1 MSSIGSGSVGGER
14 ARTVSESSSGRRVG
28 MIISGG
34 IKRSQTDPTISPT
47 SSSSRS
53 LRSPSSS
60 ISHGSLISPAPSISA
75 TLTPPISP
83 MVASDERS
91 RTPTPSSAVDGTTPS
106 SSNQSLAFP
115 LTPSASTEF
124 NQQGQG
130 QSGLGVYG
138 GGRLRTISGASSGGS
153 AVHLPSVGVSL
164 TAETI
169 GSGGTAKKRTIMTP
183 AAAISKSYMSRSVS
197 GAPPSAPPAS
207 VTVAE
212 QGSRSRATSLKG
224 GLPTPSPSISSKASL
239 SQSTSSSKLHPIPH
253 STSSSTQRSGSLH
266 PLNNTPTTPTTPV
279 SNTPAHSYRLG
290 GAPPKLSSSTSS
302 RSLSSQLQQSRS
314 VSSPIVPPKSLS
326 SSTNIATPPAT
337 PQASRTGTGM
347 SYRSTSRA
355 SRLLLPRKSLGA
367 LFGGGSSSSSA
378 GVGAGG
384 VNRL

>member
-1 MSSIGSGSVGGER
+1 MSSIGSGSIGGGGER

-28 MIISGG
+28 MIIGGG

-75 TLTPPISP
+75 TLTTPISP

-91 RTPTPSSAVDGTTPS
+91 RTPTPSSAADGTTPS

-124 NQQGQG
+124 TGQG
-130 QSGLGVYG
+130 QSGLAVYG

-153 AVHLPSVGVSL
+153 AVHLPSVGVS
-164 TAETI
+164 TSET
-169 GSGGTAKKRTIMTP
+169 SGTAKKRTIMTP

-253 STSSSTQRSGSLH
+253 STSSSTQRSGALH